1 MRRNLPENR
10 KRLNHFQDKS
20 RNRSFFEDTMKE
32 FDEVLN
38 RVVEKITKALTAHNI
53 RTDSDV
59 ARNILLML
67 TVSSFKIKA
76 VTSDLSNE
84 DLGKILTEELN
95 TSLQPHF
102 GQYTTHEVMK
112 SVFISITVNMI
123 SRIEWQN

>member
-1 MRRNLPENR
+1 MRGNLPNNR
-10 KRLNHFQDKS
+10 KHLNHFQDKS

-32 FDEVLN
+32 FDELLN
-38 RVVEKITKALTAHNI
+38 GVVEKITKALTDHNI

-67 TVSSFKIKA
+67 TISSFKIKA

-84 DLGKILTEELN
+84 HLGKILTEELN
-95 TSLQPHF
+95 TSLQAHF

-112 SVFISITVNMI
+112 SVFISI
-123 SRIEWQN
+123 